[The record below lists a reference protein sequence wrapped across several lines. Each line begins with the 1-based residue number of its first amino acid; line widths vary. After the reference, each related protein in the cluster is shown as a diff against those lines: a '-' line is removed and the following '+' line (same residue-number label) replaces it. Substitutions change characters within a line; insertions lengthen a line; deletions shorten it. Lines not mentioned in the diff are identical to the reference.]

1 MAVNI
6 LVFESLEGKN
16 SGITD
21 ILDLSSAGSENH
33 RHNNA

>member
-6 LVFESLEGKN
+6 LVFESMEGKN

-21 ILDLSSAGSENH
+21 MLDFASAGSENH